1 MRVFCEKDVER
12 ARQCLELAQS
22 LGASG
27 ADIKVSYGTA
37 YGCSFEAGRLKQTGT
52 SETLQYSL
60 SVIVNG
66 HRGDAGGNRMDAME
80 EMTRRAV
87 ALAAEGAVAHFA
99 HYPAPGRYAQIRS
112 SSDSVRQLT
121 RAKLIGDCTEMVD
134 FLKSLD
140 PGMDIQA
147 GGGRSEGE
155 GFILNTGGFFQEL
168 ESTSWSLAGGF
179 CRVAGEDMLFSGS
192 SRSWGEVNEFYD
204 LQAIKNELQEDYQ
217 YGIRPAGAI
226 SGACPVL
233 LSPQAAG
240 MFLAPVLSALNG
252 RTVFK
257 GTSPLKDKLGQSC
270 FDPKLTVRD
279 EPYLDYAPG
288 SSAYDDAGLPTCPVT
303 MIDEGVVK
311 MFLYDYDT
319 AHLAGVEPTAHSG
332 CEPYNVRVQ
341 LGGMPS
347 RELLRS
353 IKRGLYVKYFLGFGQ
368 GNIGNGDFSTNIA
381 LGFLVEN
388 GEIVGRVKNTMLAGN
403 IFELFKQD
411 LTISSDCCPTSRLP
425 YLLFPAVS
433 VAGK

>member
-1 MRVFCEKDVER
+1 MKIFCEKDVER
-12 ARQCLELAQS
+12 ARHCLALAQS
-22 LGASG
+22 LGASA

-66 HRGDAGGNRMDAME
+66 HRGDAGGNRMDALE

-99 HYPAPGRYAQIRS
+99 HYPAPGQYAQIRS
-112 SSDSVRQLT
+112 SSDTVRQLT
-121 RAKLIGDCTEMVD
+121 RAKLIDDCTELVD

-140 PGMDIQA
+140 AGLDIQA

-155 GFILNTGGFFQEL
+155 GFCLNSGGFFQEQ
-168 ESTSWSLAGGF
+168 ESTSWSLAGAF
-179 CRVAGEDMLFSGS
+179 CRVEGEDMLFSGS
-192 SRSWGEVNEFYD
+192 SRGWGEVNEFYD
-204 LQAIKNELQEDYQ
+204 LQAIKKELQEDYQ

-226 SGACPVL
+226 SGVCPVL
-233 LSPQAAG
+233 FAPQAAG
-240 MFLAPVLSALNG
+240 RFLAPVLAALNG
-252 RTVFK
+252 RSVFK
-257 GTSPLKDKLGQSC
+257 GTSPLKDKLGQRC
-270 FDPKLTVRD
+270 FDAKLTVRD
-279 EPYLDYAPG
+279 EPHLDYAPG
-288 SSAYDDAGLPTCPVT
+288 SSAYDDAGLPTRPVT
-303 MIDEGVVK
+303 LIDAGMVR

-332 CEPYNVRVQ
+332 CEPYNVRMQ
-341 LGGMPS
+341 LGDVPS
-347 RELLRS
+347 GELLRS
-353 IKRGLYVKYFLGFGQ
+353 IKRGLYVKHFLGFGQ
-368 GNIGNGDFSTNIA
+368 GNIGNGDFSTNVA

-388 GEIVGRVKNTMLAGN
+388 GEIVGRVKNMMLAGN

-411 LTISSDCCPTSRLP
+411 LAISSDCYPTSRLP

-433 VAGK
+433 VASK